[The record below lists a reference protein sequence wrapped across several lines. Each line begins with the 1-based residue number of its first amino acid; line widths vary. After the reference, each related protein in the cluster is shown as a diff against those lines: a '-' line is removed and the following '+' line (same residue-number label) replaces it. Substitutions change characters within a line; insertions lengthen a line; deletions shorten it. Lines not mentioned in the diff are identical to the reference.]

1 MSLDADTDLD
11 LTHTGE
17 TDLDFDFFAPF
28 FGDLDLFLLG
38 RGDRDFVRCLRGNE
52 RDFERLLDLG
62 GDRFRLAGE
71 RDRLLTGDRV
81 LDRLREGGVL
91 DLVLL
96 RGLLVLERRLR
107 L

>member
-1 MSLDADTDLD
+1 MDFTF
-11 LTHTGE
+11 THSGV
-17 TDLDFDFFAPF
+17 TDLDFDLLTVF
-28 FGDLDLFLLG
+28 FGDLDFFLLG
-38 RGDRDFVRCLRGNE
+38 RGDRDFVRCLLVNE
-52 RDFERLLDLG
+52 RDLERLLDLG

-71 RDRLLTGDRV
+71 RERLLTGDRV